1 MHDQHIETLFPTDA
15 PTLKELIA
23 AGRVNYDA
31 GFSACQVYRH
41 WLSRTWDANRP
52 YANFLMLNPSKATH
66 LIDDNTVFRTMNY
79 AFDWGYGGVWVTN
92 IFDFRETDPE
102 LMKKHPAPCSGENDA
117 WIVKVAKAA
126 GVVVCAW
133 GVDGA
138 FMSRGAHI
146 RALLLENGV
155 RPTCLKLTKNF
166 HPSHPLYLKKSLQ
179 PIPL

>member
-1 MHDQHIETLFPTDA
+1 MDTLLPIVS
-15 PTLKELIA
+15 PTLKELISDD
-23 AGRVNYDA
+23 RVKYDA
-31 GFSACQVYRH
+31 QFSACGLYRP

-102 LMKKHPAPCSGENDA
+102 VMKKQTAPCSPQNDA
-117 WIVKVAKAA
+117 WIVKIAKAA

-133 GVDGA
+133 GVDGD

-155 RPTCLKLTKNF
+155 RPMCLKLTKNF
-166 HPSHPLYLKKSLQ
+166 HPSHPLYLKKTLI